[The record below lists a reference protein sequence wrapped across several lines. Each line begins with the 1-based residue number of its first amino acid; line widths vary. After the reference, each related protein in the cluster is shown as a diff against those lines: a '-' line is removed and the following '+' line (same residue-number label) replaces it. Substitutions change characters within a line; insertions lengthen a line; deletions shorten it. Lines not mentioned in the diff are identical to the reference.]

1 MEQGFTLV
9 EIIAVLLIIA
19 ILSAFVVPKF
29 FSMSEQAELK
39 TLQIALN
46 DMQSRAENAYARSIM
61 ARDGTPLI
69 SDYDTFPEIGLANIN
84 EIRATYKN
92 FAAGDEGWHFPDDTH
107 IEYTLK
113 NGNKDTWEFVLVA
126 TTTSS
131 PAKIILQKK

>member
-1 MEQGFTLV
+1 MDKGFTLV

-29 FSMSEQAELK
+29 FSMPEQAELK
-39 TLQIALN
+39 SLQIVLS
-46 DMQSRAENAYARSIM
+46 DMQSRAKNAYARSIM

-69 SDYDTFPEIGLANIN
+69 SDYDTFQEIGLTSLT
-84 EIRATYKN
+84 EVRSTYKN
-92 FAAGDEGWHFPDDTH
+92 FAAGDGGWEFPDDTH

-113 NGNKDTWEFVLVA
+113 NGDKDTWEFVLVA

-131 PAKIILQKK
+131 PAEIILKKK